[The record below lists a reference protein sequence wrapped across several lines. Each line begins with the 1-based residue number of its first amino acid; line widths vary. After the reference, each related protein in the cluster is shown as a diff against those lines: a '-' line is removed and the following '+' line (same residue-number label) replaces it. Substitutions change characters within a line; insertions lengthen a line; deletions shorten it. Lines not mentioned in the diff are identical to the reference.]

1 MTYEEQLENPSW
13 KRKRYKILRRD
24 NYECQCC
31 KISKADGATLHVHH
45 TYYLYDHYA
54 WQYDDSALITYCS
67 QCHAEFHENN
77 EVPIYIER
85 NGKKIN
91 MNFTP
96 CVRCNGMGYFPEYK
110 KIENGICFRC
120 RGARYEELIESK
132 MFDLENYL
140 DELEKNQTKEEIP
153 NTDKIKKVR
162 KSRSKVEP
170 DSKSTEKFKSKT
182 SKAKSNT
189 SKVKSAGSSNSG
201 EKNLYEI
208 YSSVNLEKLDVK
220 SKGKKTISYNFI
232 DLEKKSDMTVLL
244 ESIEENR
251 KKLDEKYKV
260 LEQGINEAKERKRKQ
275 DEADKRFWVGIAVFL
290 GITTLM
296 CLILA
301 AINS

>member
-1 MTYEEQLENPSW
+1 MTYEEQLNDPKW

-24 NYECQCC
+24 GYECQCC
-31 KISKADGATLHVHH
+31 KMSKDDGATLHVHH
-45 TYYLYDHYA
+45 TYYLYDSYA

-67 QCHAEFHENN
+67 RCHAEFHENN

-110 KIENGICFRC
+110 RIQNGICFRC
-120 RGARYEELIESK
+120 HGARYEELIESEK
-132 MFDLENYL
+132 FDLDEYL
-140 DELEKNQTKEEIP
+140 DELEETHTMEEMPHTGSIQVKLVRRPKSAVAPASNSTKINKHKNA
-153 NTDKIKKVR
+153 
-162 KSRSKVEP
+162 
-170 DSKSTEKFKSKT
+170 KSKQ
-182 SKAKSNT
+182 NT
-189 SKVKSAGSSNSG
+189 SKCKSAGSSNFG
-201 EKNLYEI
+201 EKNFHELF
-208 YSSVNLEKLDVK
+208 SSV
-220 SKGKKTISYNFI
+220 NFI

-251 KKLDEKYKV
+251 RNLDKSYKL
-260 LEQGINEAKERKRKQ
+260 LEQGINEAKERKQKQ
-275 DEADKRFWVGIAVFL
+275 EEADKRFWVGIAVFL

-296 CLILA
+296 CMILA